1 MNFVGIDL
9 HKQIIV
15 VCVRN
20 EQRAILTTRKFA
32 CSNEAQIVEFFAS
45 LGKYQAV
52 VEATAS
58 YEWLWKLLE
67 PTADRLVLAH
77 PKRMRVIAETKYKTD
92 KLDAEK
98 LSEFLALGLIPEAFR
113 PTERQREH
121 RVLVRYRQRIKGRI
135 TAVRCRIRHV
145 LANYNKDRK
154 DLFTLDGQEYLKTV
168 AVSPADRFVLD
179 ELVEQWQDYC
189 KRLAKINRKLKEFA
203 KSAPV
208 AEQEARAVLATIPY
222 VGAVTIDAVVSEL
235 GDVRRFRSQ
244 KHVVAYA
251 GLAPGVRASASRRHD
266 LHITKE
272 GSRILRWAMV
282 EAAWR
287 VVAKTA
293 RWGYQYQRLK
303 QRLGAKKAIVAIAR
317 RLLCVIAAMLR
328 RGERYRPALA

>member
-20 EQRAILTTRKFA
+20 EQRAILTTRRFP

-67 PTADRLVLAH
+67 PSADRLVLAH

-98 LSEFLALGLIPEAFR
+98 LSEFLAMDMIPEAFR
-113 PTERQREH
+113 PNERQREH

-135 TAVRCRIRHV
+135 TVVRCRIRHV
-145 LANYNKDRK
+145 LSNYNADRK
-154 DLFTLDGQEYLKTV
+154 DLFTLDGLEHLATV

-179 ELVEQWQDYC
+179 ELVEEWQVFC
-189 KRLAKINRKLKEFA
+189 KRLKKINRKLKEFA
-203 KSAPV
+203 KAAPI
-208 AEQEARAVLATIPY
+208 AEKEARAVLATIPY
-222 VGAVTIDAVVSEL
+222 VGAVTIDVVVSEL

-293 RWGYQYQRLK
+293 HWGYQYQRLK

-317 RLLCVIAAMLR
+317 RLLCVMASMLR

>member
-9 HKQIIV
+9 HKRIIV

-20 EQRAILTTRKFA
+20 EQRAILTTRRFA
-32 CSNEAQIVEFFAS
+32 CSDVAQIVAFFAS

-67 PTADRLVLAH
+67 PSADRLVLAH

-98 LSEFLALGLIPEAFR
+98 LAEFLALGMIPEAFR
-113 PTERQREH
+113 PNERQREH

-145 LANYNKDRK
+145 LSNYNADRK
-154 DLFTLDGQEYLKTV
+154 DLFTLDGLEHLATV

-179 ELVEQWQDYC
+179 ELVQEWQDFC
-189 KRLAKINRKLKEFA
+189 KRLKKINRKLKAFA
-203 KSAPV
+203 KDAPV
-208 AEQEARAVLATIPY
+208 AEREARAVLSTIPY

-235 GDVRRFRSQ
+235 GDVRRFPSQ

-293 RWGYQYQRLK
+293 YWGYQYHRLK
-303 QRLGAKKAIVAIAR
+303 LRLGAKKAIVAITR
-317 RLLCVIAAMLR
+317 RLLCVMASMLR

>member
-20 EQRAILTTRKFA
+20 EQRAILTTRRFP
-32 CSNEAQIVEFFAS
+32 CSNEAQIVEFFTS
-45 LGKYQAV
+45 LGEYQAV

-77 PKRMRVIAETKYKTD
+77 PKRMRVIAETKFKTD

-98 LSEFLALGLIPEAFR
+98 LSEFLAMDMVPEAFR
-113 PTERQREH
+113 PNERQREH

-145 LANYNKDRK
+145 LANYNADRK
-154 DLFTLDGQEYLKTV
+154 DLFTLDGLDYLKTV

-179 ELVEQWQDYC
+179 ELVREWKDFC
-189 KRLAKINRKLKEFA
+189 KRLGKINRRLKAFA
-203 KSAPV
+203 KKAPV

-272 GSRILRWAMV
+272 GSRILRWAMI

-287 VVAKTA
+287 VVVKTA
-293 RWGYQYQRLK
+293 HWAYQYHRLK

-317 RLLCVIAAMLR
+317 RLLCVMASMLR
-328 RGERYRPALA
+328 RGERYRPALT

>member
-1 MNFVGIDL
+1 MVD
-9 HKQIIV
+9 
-15 VCVRN
+15 
-20 EQRAILTTRKFA
+20 TP
-32 CSNEAQIVEFFAS
+32 
-45 LGKYQAV
+45 
-52 VEATAS
+52 TAS

-77 PKRMRVIAETKYKTD
+77 PKRMRVIAETKYETD

-113 PTERQREH
+113 PNERQREH
-121 RVLVRYRQRIKGRI
+121 RVLVRYRQRVKGRI

-154 DLFTLDGQEYLKTV
+154 DLFTLDGLEHLKSV

-189 KRLAKINRKLKEFA
+189 KRLRKINRKLNEFA
-203 KSAPV
+203 KAAPI

-287 VVAKTA
+287 VVTKTA
-293 RWGYQYQRLK
+293 RWGHQYQRLK

-317 RLLCVIAAMLR
+317 RLLCVMASMLR